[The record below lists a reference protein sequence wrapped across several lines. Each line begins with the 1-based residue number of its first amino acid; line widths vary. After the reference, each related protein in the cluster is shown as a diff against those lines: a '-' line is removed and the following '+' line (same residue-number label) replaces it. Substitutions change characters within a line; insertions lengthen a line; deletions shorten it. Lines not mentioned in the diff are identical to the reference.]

1 MSDVRGSLLLALA
14 LFIAAPPV
22 QSAQQHNYRPK
33 DGYVPNETTAIR
45 VAEAILLPI
54 YGEKQINS
62 EAPLTAKLGRDV
74 WHVTGTLP
82 AGREGGVAEVDISKE
97 TGEILRV
104 THGK

>member
-1 MSDVRGSLLLALA
+1 MINVRGTLLLALA
-14 LFIAAPPV
+14 FLIAAPPV
-22 QSAQQHNYRPK
+22 RSAQRHNYHPK
-33 DGYVPNETTAIR
+33 DGYIPNETTAVR

-54 YGEKQINS
+54 YGEKQIDS
-62 EAPLTAKLGRDV
+62 ERPLSAKLEGSV

-82 AGREGGVAEVDISKE
+82 AESEGGVAEVDISKA